1 LPQSKFCCFIETHF
15 HVVNG
20 IRIVGSIG
28 IPGPMDRFLLVRA
41 KMKID
46 FVKKFAVK
54 LSKPFSG
61 GSADFATISLS
72 YASQNL
78 E

>member
-1 LPQSKFCCFIETHF
+1 MVSGNR
-15 HVVNG
+15 V
-20 IRIVGSIG
+20 VGSIG
-28 IPGPMDRFLLVRA
+28 VPGPKDRFLLVRA

-46 FVKKFAVK
+46 FVKKFEVK
-54 LSKPFSG
+54 LSKLFSR
-61 GSADFATISLS
+61 GSADFATISPP